1 MFSPTDYLFY
11 YLLAFKYYF
20 MLEKRCER
28 NREREKKRRRK
39 FRDKIIKNYL

>member
-20 MLEKRCER
+20 ILEKGVKEIG
-28 NREREKKRRRK
+28 REKERK
-39 FRDKIIKNYL
+39 KGRGGN